1 MWSSL
6 PLLEVCKA
14 IFICAHL
21 YSRHLQVPFPGTMN
35 SRVAWKFG
43 MVIPFSYVWWEWYLD
58 LDVLTEQAEDTTW
71 GQQDWTEWARLFENP
86 EETRVKMVGIES
98 AQSRDKGKAML
109 ATVLFLK
116 NQNLNYKHD
125 HHPWFEWILCTLPHS
140 SIGTVIPLCGSVMG
154 QSPPG
159 WNN

>member
-1 MWSSL
+1 MS
-6 PLLEVCKA
+6 KA
-14 IFICAHL
+14 L
-21 YSRHLQVPFPGTMN
+21 REP
-35 SRVAWKFG
+35 R
-43 MVIPFSYVWWEWYLD
+43 
-58 LDVLTEQAEDTTW
+58 
-71 GQQDWTEWARLFENP
+71 R
-86 EETRVKMVGIES
+86 TRVKMVGIES

-159 WNN
+159 